1 METIVKKV
9 WEESTKHISNTIE
22 NIKVKQE
29 KYNEDIKIL
38 EDKIYKLR
46 EELPYA
52 DRKDKIYMR

>member
-29 KYNEDIKIL
+29 KYNEDIKVL
-38 EDKIYKLR
+38 EDKIY
-46 EELPYA
+46 
-52 DRKDKIYMR
+52 MR